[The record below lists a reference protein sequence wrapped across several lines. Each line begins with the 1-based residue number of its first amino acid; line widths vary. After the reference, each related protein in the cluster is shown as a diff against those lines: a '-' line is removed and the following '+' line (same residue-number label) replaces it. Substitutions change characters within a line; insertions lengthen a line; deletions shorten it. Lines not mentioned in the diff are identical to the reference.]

1 MRLWT
6 LHPRYLDSKGLT
18 ALWREGLLAQKVLQ
32 RKTIGYR
39 RHPQLS
45 RFLSHPRP
53 VAAIATYL
61 AAVLAE
67 AKVRGYRFDAG
78 KIGRSRIRKRIA
90 ETRGQLLYERSHLAR
105 KLFRRD
111 RLRFFALKNIKK
123 PDPHPIFRIV
133 SGGVREWER
142 IR

>member
-18 ALWREGLLAQKVLQ
+18 ALWREGILAQKVLQ

-53 VAAIATYL
+53 LAAIATYL
-61 AAVLAE
+61 DAVFKE
-67 AKVRGYRFDAG
+67 AMERGYRFDGG
-78 KIGRSRIRKRIA
+78 KIGESRIRKRIA
-90 ETRGQLLYERSHLAR
+90 ETRGQLLYEKNHLAR

-111 RLRFFALKNIKK
+111 RRRFSELKNIKN
-123 PDPHPIFRIV
+123 PDAHPIFRIV
-133 SGGVREWER
+133 AGGVREWER
-142 IR
+142 KR

>member
-6 LHPRYLDSKGLT
+6 LHPRYLDGKGLT

-53 VAAIATYL
+53 LAAIATYL
-61 AAVLAE
+61 AVVLEE
-67 AKVRGYRFDAG
+67 AKNRGYRFDDS
-78 KIGRSRIRKRIA
+78 KIGESRIRKCID
-90 ETRGQLLYERSHLAR
+90 ETRGQLLYERNHLGR
-105 KLFRRD
+105 KLFKRD
-111 RLRFFALKNIKK
+111 RRRYFELKNIKE
-123 PDPHPIFRIV
+123 PDPHPVFRIV
-133 SGGVREWER
+133 PGGVREWER